1 MKKRIIVWIVL
12 GVAAFVLLAMLL
24 TKVVAEPWIGKKIQT
39 TVNEKS
45 KNYQLN
51 IETVHVSIL
60 RSGIEFKNITL
71 LSKTEN
77 EGIPDFIGEIESV
90 KLKGIHLIKAIF
102 RKDFDIRNVDIYNSR
117 MVGKIA
123 FPEKTG
129 LARLSPLNIRIEN
142 LFFDKLLVD
151 VKSTTTAQSYSLN
164 DGVLLL
170 YDINVAKQDTLSPG
184 IVGQFD
190 FDATEF
196 KTVTSD
202 SLYTFLVVGI
212 NYSAT
217 SNTLTAD
224 SFAIQPNYSEYDF
237 TARHAFQTVRIDGW
251 LSPVSFHD
259 FAAADFVKSKNL
271 TCSYIEIGEIKL
283 NAFRDKRKEFR
294 HIDKPTFQEM
304 IYNYPGAMNIDSVG
318 ILSGNIV
325 YTEHAEKAVE
335 KGSIRFAEVDAT
347 IFKMTNDTI
356 YKTEKAYLELKVA
369 ALLMGKG
376 KVDIALKS
384 RIYDK
389 QNSFAVNGSLSG
401 MEASKLNP
409 LIEKIASITITS
421 GEINAMYFGFSANDT
436 KATGHMKLLYEQ
448 LEVAFINKQTGETN
462 AFIEQ
467 AKSLIANIVVIESNP
482 MPGEEF
488 RPGIIDYE
496 RDPERF
502 LFRYVVKA
510 LMTGMKTSVTKL
522 EIPEKSKK

>member
-1 MKKRIIVWIVL
+1 M

-60 RSGIEFKNITL
+60 RSGVEFKNITL

-129 LARLSPLNIRIEN
+129 PARLSPLNIRIEN
-142 LFFDKLLVD
+142 LFFDKLLVH
-151 VKSTTTAQSYSLN
+151 VKSTTTAQSYSLI

-190 FDATEF
+190 FDAAEF

-202 SLYTFLVVGI
+202 SLYTFLVVGL

-251 LSPVSFHD
+251 LSPVSFHN

-304 IYNYPGAMNIDSVG
+304 IYNYPGAMNINSVG

-376 KVDIALKS
+376 KVDIA
-384 RIYDK
+384 
-389 QNSFAVNGSLSG
+389 
-401 MEASKLNP
+401 
-409 LIEKIASITITS
+409 
-421 GEINAMYFGFSANDT
+421 
-436 KATGHMKLLYEQ
+436 
-448 LEVAFINKQTGETN
+448 
-462 AFIEQ
+462 
-467 AKSLIANIVVIESNP
+467 
-482 MPGEEF
+482 
-488 RPGIIDYE
+488 
-496 RDPERF
+496 
-502 LFRYVVKA
+502 
-510 LMTGMKTSVTKL
+510 
-522 EIPEKSKK
+522 